1 MAVKDWL
8 RKLAPPGD
16 EPYARVRW
24 VGPSSYT
31 VLTVGSPPSGG
42 DTISATQFG
51 VSMIT
56 LVLGQSSYDG
66 RWLVVPVRISDAKWT
81 LKWISLVTATVGG
94 QSQTANAEAAAG
106 TDLSSTYVKLQ
117 VNTVAA

>member
-16 EPYARVRW
+16 EPYARVKW

-56 LVLGQSSYDG
+56 LVLGQASYDG
-66 RWLVVPVRISDAKWT
+66 RWKVIPVRISDAKWT

-117 VNTVAA
+117 VNTVSA

>member
-16 EPYARVRW
+16 EPYARVKW
-24 VGPSSYT
+24 AGPSSYT

-117 VNTVAA
+117 VNTVSA

>member
-1 MAVKDWL
+1 MAVKEWL

-16 EPYARVRW
+16 EPYARVKW

>member
-1 MAVKDWL
+1 MAVKEWL

-16 EPYARVRW
+16 EPYARVKW
-24 VGPSSYT
+24 AGPSSYT

-117 VNTVAA
+117 VNTVSA

>member
-16 EPYARVRW
+16 EPYARVKW
-24 VGPSSYT
+24 AGPSSYT

>member
-1 MAVKDWL
+1 MAVKEWL

-16 EPYARVRW
+16 EPYARVKW

-56 LVLGQSSYDG
+56 LVLSQASYDG
-66 RWLVVPVRISDAKWT
+66 RWNVIPVRISDAKWT
-81 LKWISLVTATVGG
+81 LKWISLVTASVGG
-94 QSQTANAEAAAG
+94 QSQTAFTEAVAT

-117 VNTVAA
+117 VNTVSA

>member
-1 MAVKDWL
+1 MSVKSWL

-16 EPYARVRW
+16 EPYTRVQW

-31 VLTVGSPPSGG
+31 QIVVGSPPSGG
-42 DTISATQFG
+42 DPVAAVQFG
-51 VSMIT
+51 VNAMS
-56 LVLGQSSYDG
+56 LVLACGSYDG
-66 RWLVVPVRISDAKWT
+66 RWNVISIRISDAKWT

-94 QSQTANAEAAAG
+94 QSQTAGSEAAAA

-117 VNTVAA
+117 VNTTSA